1 MLTKSCQ
8 TQQVEFHLSASPCRN
23 CLPSRLLLLLF
34 GCIVVCA
41 HIMEHSMHDAML
53 DVGPLLPIGQSRIQV
68 SVKVALSAS
77 EHHSICL

>member
-1 MLTKSCQ
+1 
-8 TQQVEFHLSASPCRN
+8 
-23 CLPSRLLLLLF
+23 
-34 GCIVVCA
+34 
-41 HIMEHSMHDAML
+41 MHDAML